1 MFTANQKLTIG
12 SPRLYASTRT
22 SRAASGKRICAGQ
35 RPFPDTTAAVRSTK
49 VGAVRDTSSVP
60 QHHQLTHDPTT
71 QPQRAGGPPEARPD
85 RLLQGPPRC
94 GACSGACGM
103 PNWLGIDPLLRAAVG
118 APGPAPA
125 RRRRRRRA
133 PPARA
138 EGSEQNATL
147 IYTQNDFVSHCA
159 RSCSALWG

>member
-1 MFTANQKLTIG
+1 MTQ
-12 SPRLYASTRT
+12 
-22 SRAASGKRICAGQ
+22 
-35 RPFPDTTAAVRSTK
+35 
-49 VGAVRDTSSVP
+49 P
-60 QHHQLTHDPTT
+60 QHH
-71 QPQRAGGPPEARPD
+71 GPPET
-85 RLLQGPPRC
+85 
-94 GACSGACGM
+94 ACCRGLGGGVRES
-103 PNWLGIDPLLRAAVG
+103 WLGIDPLLRAAAG

-125 RRRRRRRA
+125 RHRA